1 MYMVLEKTKTRK
13 STHLSQE
20 MVTFGDSAL
29 DVPSQFASSGTVPI
43 SGPEDQQSANSLIM
57 MVDDEPINLEVLQ
70 TFLQDAGYKKFIQ
83 CSEPLKAMDIVANQR
98 PDIVLLDLVMPEMSG
113 FEILKRLRN
122 SDTLRHIP
130 VIILTSSTD
139 ADTKL
144 MALELGATD
153 FLGKPF
159 DPSELALRL
168 RNTLSAKAYRDRLE
182 NYDSVTGLPNRQLLT
197 QRLDRTLRDAAG
209 AGKMGAVIQLN
220 LDRFKQINEALGLG
234 IGDSVLKG
242 VAMRLDLALG
252 GAVAAGK
259 AGDPFNP
266 PLLARMGGDE
276 FTVLAVGLESSET
289 AGGLAERL
297 LTAIAAPFRAG
308 GEEVVLTA
316 SAGVTV
322 FPDDGME
329 SSALLNNAAV
339 AMRQAK
345 QKGGGACEVYSRDFS
360 AKSIH
365 RLNVES
371 ELRRA
376 IEREELRIFFQPK
389 VRVESGRGSG
399 AEVLVRWQHPERGLV
414 GPDKF
419 IPIAEETGLIVPLGE
434 WVLRAACT
442 QVADWL
448 RAGLRV
454 PRFSVNVASPQF
466 RTQRFPATVRSAL
479 QDADLSPR
487 FLGLELTESAMMEDA
502 PRSIRALQE
511 LKDIGIRLS
520 IDDFGT
526 GYSSLTYLKRFPLD
540 ELKIDKSFV
549 MGVDTDADNAAIV
562 IAIIAMAR
570 GLGLSV
576 CAEGVETK
584 SQFGLLKRHDCD
596 ECQGYLFS
604 KPMPAEKFAKMLG
617 APASATA

>member
-1 MYMVLEKTKTRK
+1 MNMALAK
-13 STHLSQE
+13 SSQLSQQ
-20 MVTFGDSAL
+20 MVTFDSSDEL
-29 DVPSQFASSGTVPI
+29 LSQMKGGNTIPI
-43 SGPEDQQSANSLIM
+43 SGPEDQQSAHSLIM

-70 TFLQDAGYKKFIQ
+70 TFLQDAGYKKFVQ
-83 CSEPLKAMDIVANQR
+83 CSEPLKAMDVISAQR
-98 PDIVLLDLVMPEMSG
+98 PDIILLDLVMPEMSG
-113 FEILKRLRN
+113 FEILKRMRN

-182 NYDSVTGLPNRQLLT
+182 NYDSVTGLPNRRLLT
-197 QRLDRTLRDAAG
+197 ERLERELRAAAG
-209 AGKMGAVIQLN
+209 AGTIGAVVQLN

-234 IGDSVLKG
+234 VGDSVLKG
-242 VAMRLDLALG
+242 VAMRLDIALG
-252 GAVAAGK
+252 GAVAVGK
-259 AGDPFNP
+259 AGDPFNQ
-266 PLLARMGGDE
+266 PLLARLGGDE
-276 FTVLAVGLESSET
+276 FTVLVM
-289 AGGLAERL
+289 GLADRDAAATVAESL
-297 LTAIAAPFRAG
+297 LAAIAAPFRAG

-329 SSALLNNAAV
+329 AGALLNNAAV

-345 QKGGGACEVYSRDFS
+345 QRGGGSCEVYSRDLS
-360 AKSIH
+360 TKSLH
-365 RLNVES
+365 RLNIES

-376 IEREELRIFFQPK
+376 IERQELRIFFQPK
-389 VRVESGRGSG
+389 VRVENERGSG
-399 AEVLVRWQHPERGLV
+399 AEVLVRWQHPERGLI

-434 WVLRAACT
+434 WVLRTACT
-442 QVADWL
+442 QTADWL

-466 RTQRFPATVRSAL
+466 RTQRFPATVSSAL
-479 QDADLSPR
+479 QDADLDPR

-511 LKDIGIRLS
+511 LKEIGVRIS

-526 GYSSLTYLKRFPLD
+526 GYSSLAYLKRFPLN

-584 SQFGLLKRHDCD
+584 SQLALLKRHACD

-604 KPMPAEKFAKMLG
+604 KPVPAEIFSKMLG
-617 APASATA
+617 VPAPALI

>member
-1 MYMVLEKTKTRK
+1 MNMVLEK
-13 STHLSQE
+13 SSNLSQQ
-20 MVTFGDSAL
+20 MVTFDSSDELLGQMKGGNAIP
-29 DVPSQFASSGTVPI
+29 V
-43 SGPEDQQSANSLIM
+43 SGPEDQQSAHSLIM

-70 TFLQDAGYKKFIQ
+70 TFLQDAGYKKFVQ
-83 CSEPLKAMDIVANQR
+83 CSEPLKAMDVISAQR
-98 PDIVLLDLVMPEMSG
+98 PDIILLDLVMPEMSG
-113 FEILKRLRN
+113 FEILKRMRN

-182 NYDSVTGLPNRQLLT
+182 NYDSVTGLPNRRLLT
-197 QRLDRTLRDAAG
+197 ERLERELRTAAG
-209 AGKMGAVIQLN
+209 AGTIGAVIQLN

-234 IGDSVLKG
+234 VGDSVLKG

-266 PLLARMGGDE
+266 PVLARMGGDE
-276 FTVLAVGLESSET
+276 FTVLLL
-289 AGGLAERL
+289 GLANREAAATVTESL
-297 LTAIAAPFRAG
+297 LTAVAAPFRAG

-329 SSALLNNAAV
+329 AGALLNNSAV

-345 QKGGGACEVYSRDFS
+345 QRGGGSCEVYSRDLS
-360 AKSIH
+360 TKSLH

-376 IEREELRIFFQPK
+376 IERQELRIFFQPK
-389 VRVESGRGSG
+389 VRVENGRGSG
-399 AEVLVRWQHPERGLV
+399 AEVLVRWQHPERGLI

-434 WVLRAACT
+434 WVLRTACT
-442 QVADWL
+442 QTADWL

-466 RTQRFPATVRSAL
+466 RTQRFPATVSSAL
-479 QDADLSPR
+479 QDADLDPR

-511 LKDIGIRLS
+511 LKEIGVRIS

-526 GYSSLTYLKRFPLD
+526 GYSSLAYLKRFPLN

-584 SQFGLLKRHDCD
+584 SQLALLKRHACD

-604 KPMPAEKFAKMLG
+604 KPVPAETFSKMLG
-617 APASATA
+617 VPAPALI

>member
-1 MYMVLEKTKTRK
+1 MNTVLEK
-13 STHLSQE
+13 SPHVSQQ
-20 MVTFGDSAL
+20 MVTFDGSDDL
-29 DVPSQFASSGTVPI
+29 PSQIKAGNTNPV
-43 SGPEDQQSANSLIM
+43 SGPEDQQSAHSLIM

-70 TFLQDAGYKKFIQ
+70 TFLQDAGYKKFVQ
-83 CSEPLKAMDIVANQR
+83 CSEPLKAMDVISVQR
-98 PDIVLLDLVMPEMSG
+98 PDVILLDLVMPEMSG
-113 FEILKRLRN
+113 FEILKRMRN

-182 NYDSVTGLPNRQLLT
+182 NYDSVTGLPNRRLLT
-197 QRLDRTLRDAAG
+197 ERLERELRQAAG
-209 AGKMGAVIQLN
+209 AGTVGAVIQLN

-266 PLLARMGGDE
+266 PLLARLGGDE
-276 FTVLAVGLESSET
+276 FTVLLM
-289 AGGLAERL
+289 GLANGEAAAALAETL
-297 LTAIAAPFRAG
+297 LAAVAAPFRAG
-308 GEEVVLTA
+308 GEEVVLAA
-316 SAGVTV
+316 SAGVSV

-329 SSALLNNAAV
+329 AGALLNNAAV

-345 QKGGGACEVYSRDFS
+345 QKGGGCCEVYSRELS
-360 AKSIH
+360 AKSLN
-365 RLNVES
+365 RLNVEN

-389 VRVESGRGSG
+389 VRVENGRGSG
-399 AEVLVRWQHPERGLV
+399 AEVLVRWQHPERGLI

-419 IPIAEETGLIVPLGE
+419 IPVAEETGLIVPLGE
-434 WVLRAACT
+434 WVLRTACT
-442 QVADWL
+442 QTADWL
-448 RAGLRV
+448 RTGLRV

-466 RTQRFPATVRSAL
+466 RTLQFPKMVASAL
-479 QDADLSPR
+479 QDADLDPR

-511 LKDIGIRLS
+511 LKEIGVRLS

-526 GYSSLTYLKRFPLD
+526 GYSSLAYLKRFPLN
-540 ELKIDKSFV
+540 EIKIDKSFV
-549 MGVDTDADNAAIV
+549 LGVDTDADNAAIV

-570 GLGLSV
+570 GLSLSV

-584 SQFGLLKRHDCD
+584 SQLALLKRHACD

-604 KPMPAEKFAKMLG
+604 KPVPAETFAKMLG
-617 APASATA
+617 APATAAA

>member
-1 MYMVLEKTKTRK
+1 MNMIIEKP
-13 STHLSQE
+13 THLSQQI
-20 MVTFGDSAL
+20 VTFDGSDDAL
-29 DVPSQFASSGTVPI
+29 LQMKSVGANPV

-83 CSEPLKAMDIVANQR
+83 CSSPLKAMDIISDQR

-122 SDTLRHIP
+122 SETLRHIP

-182 NYDSVTGLPNRQLLT
+182 NYDAVTGLPNRRLLT
-197 QRLDRTLRDAAG
+197 ERLDRALREVASAG
-209 AGKMGAVIQLN
+209 TVGAVIQFN

-234 IGDSVLKG
+234 VGDSVLKG
-242 VAMRLDLALG
+242 VAMRLDLAIG

-266 PLLARMGGDE
+266 PVLARLSGDE
-276 FTVLAVGLESSET
+276 FTLLVIGLENAES
-289 AGGLAERL
+289 AGRLAETV

-322 FPDDGME
+322 FPEDGME
-329 SSALLNNAAV
+329 SGSILNNAAV

-345 QKGGGACEVYSRDFS
+345 QKGGGAYEVYSRDLS
-360 AKSIH
+360 AKSMR
-365 RLNVES
+365 RLNIES

-376 IEREELRIFFQPK
+376 IEREELRIYFQPK

-399 AEVLVRWQHPERGLV
+399 SEVLVRWQHPERGLI

-442 QVADWL
+442 QVVDWL
-448 RAGLRV
+448 RQGLRV

-466 RTQRFPATVRSAL
+466 RTQRFPAIVSSAL
-479 QDADLSPR
+479 QDADLDPR

-511 LKDIGIRLS
+511 LKEIGVRIS

-526 GYSSLTYLKRFPLD
+526 GYSSLSYLKRFPLD

-562 IAIIAMAR
+562 IAIIAMAH

-584 SQFGLLKRHDCD
+584 SQLALLKRQDCD
-596 ECQGYLFS
+596 ECQGYLYS
-604 KPMPAEKFAKMLG
+604 KPVPAENFAKMLG
-617 APASATA
+617 APAAAAA

>member
-1 MYMVLEKTKTRK
+1 MNMVLEK
-13 STHLSQE
+13 SPQFSQQ
-20 MVTFGDSAL
+20 MVTFDGSDDL
-29 DVPSQFASSGTVPI
+29 LSQMKGGNTIPV
-43 SGPEDQQSANSLIM
+43 SGPEDQQSAHSLIM

-83 CSEPLKAMDIVANQR
+83 CSEPLKAMDVISAQR
-98 PDIVLLDLVMPEMSG
+98 PDIILLDLVMPEMSG
-113 FEILKRLRN
+113 FEILKRMRN
-122 SDTLRHIP
+122 SETLRHIP

-182 NYDSVTGLPNRQLLT
+182 NYDTVTGLPNRRLLT
-197 QRLDRTLRDAAG
+197 ERLERELRTAAG
-209 AGKMGAVIQLN
+209 AGTIGAVVQMN

-234 IGDSVLKG
+234 VGDSVLKG
-242 VAMRLDLALG
+242 VAMRIDLALG

-266 PLLARMGGDE
+266 PLLARLGGDE
-276 FTVLAVGLESSET
+276 FTVLLVGLANRDAAATVTESL
-289 AGGLAERL
+289 LA
-297 LTAIAAPFRAG
+297 AIAAPFRAG
-308 GEEVVLTA
+308 GEEIVLTA

-329 SSALLNNAAV
+329 AGALLNNAAV

-345 QKGGGACEVYSRDFS
+345 QRGGGCCEVYSRELS
-360 AKSIH
+360 TKSLH
-365 RLNVES
+365 RLNIES

-376 IEREELRIFFQPK
+376 IERQELRIFFQPK
-389 VRVESGRGSG
+389 VRVENGRGSG
-399 AEVLVRWQHPERGLV
+399 AEVLVRWQHPERGLI

-434 WVLRAACT
+434 WVLRTACT
-442 QVADWL
+442 QTADWL

-466 RTQRFPATVRSAL
+466 RTQRFPATVSSAL
-479 QDADLSPR
+479 QDADLDPR

-511 LKDIGIRLS
+511 LKEIGVRIS

-526 GYSSLTYLKRFPLD
+526 GYSSLAYLKRFPLN

-584 SQFGLLKRHDCD
+584 SQLALLKRHACD

-604 KPMPAEKFAKMLG
+604 KPVPAETFSKMLG
-617 APASATA
+617 VPAPALT

>member
-1 MYMVLEKTKTRK
+1 MNTIADK
-13 STHLSQE
+13 SPQLSQQ
-20 MVTFGDSAL
+20 MVTFENSEDL
-29 DVPSQFASSGTVPI
+29 LSQMKSGTSVPV
-43 SGPEDQQSANSLIM
+43 SGPEDQQSAHSLIM
-57 MVDDEPINLEVLQ
+57 MVDDEPINIEVLQ

-83 CSEPLKAMDIVANQR
+83 CSAPAKAMDMISSER
-98 PDIVLLDLVMPEMSG
+98 PDVVLLDLVMPEVSG
-113 FEILKRLRN
+113 FEILKRMRN
-122 SDTLRHIP
+122 SETLRHIP

-182 NYDSVTGLPNRQLLT
+182 NYDSVTGLPNRRLLT
-197 QRLDRTLRDAAG
+197 ERLERELRHAAG
-209 AGKMGAVIQLN
+209 AGTVGAVIQVN
-220 LDRFKQINEALGLG
+220 IDRFKQINEALGLG

-242 VAMRLDLALG
+242 VAMRLDLAIG

-266 PLLARMGGDE
+266 PLLARLGSDE
-276 FTVLAVGLESSET
+276 FVILLM
-289 AGGLAERL
+289 GLADGEAAAHLAETL
-297 LTAIAAPFRAG
+297 LAAIAAPFRAG
-308 GEEVVLTA
+308 GEDVVLTA
-316 SAGVTV
+316 SAGVTA

-329 SSALLNNAAV
+329 AGALLNNAAV
-339 AMRQAK
+339 AMRHAK
-345 QKGGGACEVYSRDFS
+345 EKGGGKCQVYTRDFS
-360 AKSIH
+360 AKSVH

-389 VRVESGRGSG
+389 VRVENGRGSG
-399 AEVLVRWQHPERGLV
+399 SEVLVRWLHPDRGLI

-434 WVLRAACT
+434 WVLRAACNQT
-442 QVADWL
+442 ADWL

-466 RTQRFPATVRSAL
+466 RTQRFPATVAAAL
-479 QDADLSPR
+479 QDADLDPR

-502 PRSIRALQE
+502 PRSVRALQE
-511 LKDIGIRLS
+511 LKEIGVRLS

-526 GYSSLTYLKRFPLD
+526 GYSSLTYLKRFPLN
-540 ELKIDKSFV
+540 ELKIDRSFV

-584 SQFGLLKRHDCD
+584 SQLALLKRHSCD

-604 KPMPAEKFAKMLG
+604 KPVPAETFGKMLG
-617 APASATA
+617 ATAAVAAA

>member
-1 MYMVLEKTKTRK
+1 MNMVLEK
-13 STHLSQE
+13 STQLSQQ
-20 MVTFGDSAL
+20 MVTFETSDELLSQMKGGSAIP
-29 DVPSQFASSGTVPI
+29 V
-43 SGPEDQQSANSLIM
+43 SGPEDQQSAHSLIM

-83 CSEPLKAMDIVANQR
+83 CSEPLKAMDVISAQR
-98 PDIVLLDLVMPEMSG
+98 PDIILLDLVMPEMSG
-113 FEILKRLRN
+113 FEILKRMRN

-182 NYDSVTGLPNRQLLT
+182 NYDTVTGLPNRRLLT
-197 QRLDRTLRDAAG
+197 ERLERELRTAAG
-209 AGKMGAVIQLN
+209 AGTIGAVVQLN

-259 AGDPFNP
+259 SGDPFNP
-266 PLLARMGGDE
+266 PLLARLGGDE
-276 FTVLAVGLESSET
+276 FTVLFM
-289 AGGLAERL
+289 GLANRDAAATVTESL
-297 LTAIAAPFRAG
+297 LAAVAAPFRAG

-329 SSALLNNAAV
+329 AGALLNNAAV

-345 QKGGGACEVYSRDFS
+345 QRGGGSCEVYSRDLGS
-360 AKSIH
+360 KSLH
-365 RLNVES
+365 RLNIES

-376 IEREELRIFFQPK
+376 IERQELRIFFQPK
-389 VRVESGRGSG
+389 VRVENGRGSG
-399 AEVLVRWQHPERGLV
+399 AEVLVRWQHPERGLI

-434 WVLRAACT
+434 WVLRSACT
-442 QVADWL
+442 QTADWL

-466 RTQRFPATVRSAL
+466 RTQRFPATVSSAL
-479 QDADLSPR
+479 QDADLDPR

-511 LKDIGIRLS
+511 LKEIGVRIS

-526 GYSSLTYLKRFPLD
+526 GYSSLAYLKRFPLN

-549 MGVDTDADNAAIV
+549 MGVDIDADNAAIV

-584 SQFGLLKRHDCD
+584 SQLALLKRHACD

-604 KPMPAEKFAKMLG
+604 KPVPAETFSKMLG
-617 APASATA
+617 APAPALI

>member
-1 MYMVLEKTKTRK
+1 MNTVLNK
-13 STHLSQE
+13 SPRLSQQ
-20 MVTFGDSAL
+20 MVTFDGSE
-29 DVPSQFASSGTVPI
+29 DVLGQLKPGSSIPV

-83 CSEPLKAMDIVANQR
+83 CSEPLKAMDVISHER
-98 PDIVLLDLVMPEMSG
+98 PDVVLLDLVMPEMSG
-113 FEILKRLRN
+113 FEILKRMRN

-182 NYDSVTGLPNRQLLT
+182 NYDTVTGLPNRRLLT
-197 QRLDRTLRDAAG
+197 ERLDRALREVAS
-209 AGKMGAVIQLN
+209 AGKPGAVIQLN

-242 VAMRLDLALG
+242 VAMRVDLALG

-266 PLLARMGGDE
+266 PLLARLSGDE
-276 FTVLAVGLESSET
+276 FIVLVLGLENGET
-289 AGGLAERL
+289 AGALAETL
-297 LTAIAAPFRAG
+297 LAAIAAPFRAG

-329 SSALLNNAAV
+329 SGAILNNAAV

-345 QKGGGACEVYSRDFS
+345 QKGGGVCEIYSRDLS
-360 AKSIH
+360 DTSLR
-365 RLNVES
+365 RLNIEN

-389 VRVESGRGSG
+389 VRVETGRGSG
-399 AEVLVRWQHPERGLV
+399 CEVLVRWQHPERGLI

-419 IPIAEETGLIVPLGE
+419 ISIAEETGLIVPLGE
-434 WVLRAACT
+434 WVLRTACAQT
-442 QVADWL
+442 ADWL

-466 RTQRFPATVRSAL
+466 RTQRFPSTVSAAL
-479 QDADLSPR
+479 QDADLDPR
-487 FLGLELTESAMMEDA
+487 FLSLELTESAMMEDA

-511 LKDIGIRLS
+511 LKEIGVRLS

-526 GYSSLTYLKRFPLD
+526 GYSSLAYLKRFPLN
-540 ELKIDKSFV
+540 ELKIDRSFV

-584 SQFGLLKRHDCD
+584 SQLALLKRHACD
-596 ECQGYLFS
+596 ECQGFLFS
-604 KPMPAEKFAKMLG
+604 KPVPAETFRKMLG
-617 APASATA
+617 APAAAAATA